1 MASMYDTKYT
11 NMSFYNWAQQYPDL
25 NLAPYSITNQSSG
38 WRYPMVMPEKPNIPQ
53 MTPVPSGF
61 YETPVKEESLPIDL
75 TQYMLT
81 PEVQKSVADYYKN
94 LGKQT
99 TEASKYFEKANTANK
114 IAAGAQIIQG
124 VSGLFSAYD
133 SRSFVRL
140 TNQEL
145 DKQMQLIDLNIT
157 NQEAM
162 ATKNFKNSIA
172 DLQVISAA
180 KNVDIRSQ
188 ALRSDI
194 VQGGED
200 LGKDLSDLRLQGSLQ
215 KKAIRFQKT
224 LNNLQ
229 QKKNEQQAWIN
240 FGANLMSASSYLI

>member
-25 NLAPYSITNQSSG
+25 YLAPYSITNQSSS
-38 WRYPMVMPEKPNIPQ
+38 WRIPMSMPATPNTPQ
-53 MTPVPSGF
+53 MSPVPSGF
-61 YETPVKEESLPIDL
+61 YDAPAEESVPTDL

-99 TEASKYFEKANTANK
+99 TEASKYFEKANVANK
-114 IAAGAQIIQG
+114 IAAGAQIVQG
-124 VSGLFSAYD
+124 VSSLFGTYN
-133 SRSFVRL
+133 SRSTVRL

-145 DKQMQLIDLNIT
+145 DKQIELIDLNIT
-157 NQEAM
+157 NQEAL

-200 LGKDLSDLRLQGSLQ
+200 LGKDLADLRLQGSLQ
-215 KKAIRFQKT
+215 KKAIKFQKT

-240 FGANLMSASSYLI
+240 FGANLMSAGSYLI